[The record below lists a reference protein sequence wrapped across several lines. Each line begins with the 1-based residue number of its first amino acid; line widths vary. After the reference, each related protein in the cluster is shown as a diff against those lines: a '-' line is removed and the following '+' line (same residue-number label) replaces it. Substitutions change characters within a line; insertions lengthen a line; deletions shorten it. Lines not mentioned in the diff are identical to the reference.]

1 MTPATARAVPMR
13 PDTSRQ
19 DPPARSTATR
29 PVPPVR
35 DAPPEAKDTREAP
48 PAKPA
53 GEDAAHNQ
61 PDDVALLRRVIAAFP
76 FATYA
81 QLAEIAVQRPER
93 GDTGA
98 DPEPSGEERLGPRTR
113 RALRPADGARPGP
126 AAGAPVSR
134 FLAHAASLDRP
145 VAAGPLGDPWAS
157 TGFALAYAREGAGAL
172 RGTAP
177 LGAALASA
185 LNEDATEPWSGAPR
199 MSRAMAAAARQAA
212 PSLAATGSDAAV
224 ATWWI
229 HAYAGEKPIAGCLTP
244 SWLVERLVAVPPAG
258 QGAPFPLGAALL
270 EMHRGS
276 TAYRSAY
283 QLDRVGD
290 RVAFVFDLLLHVFDT
305 PTRRLCFN
313 REALGWFAAPCP
325 GLPGNASR
333 FEVLLGLAAGRGVP
347 ADTAGADALAQWF
360 RAQACRA
367 FPAFGRFASISEA
380 VWCAAD
386 RKLELVGLA
395 SSSTGLG
402 QNAAMSAAALTRAGV
417 PYRVRD
423 SELGFAEA
431 PAPFRGAPLRL
442 DPPGPLAHGTLT
454 GSALPF
460 ACAEASAALPL
471 AGASA
476 VPPLAVPGEQ
486 GLSARLGTAAPDD
499 HLAPAMR
506 PKRKALLLHL
516 NADEA
521 PQALCNPLFDRHED
535 LYAIAFLLWEL
546 DVIPAAHR
554 LCLDLVDE
562 IWCPSRYVAEIYS
575 PHTAAR
581 VTTVGKGIALP
592 APLPPKRARFG
603 IPEGAFVFLVS
614 FDFHSSV
621 ERKNPLAA
629 VHAFRRAFDG
639 AWGDRAVRL
648 VIKTTP
654 PVRDHWGDPNGMW
667 PAILAAAEAD
677 PRILIVADHLPFPE
691 LIGLIADANCL
702 VSPHRAEGFGYMPA
716 YALALGRPVIGT
728 DYSGPRDFLTEETG
742 YPVPWQPRGV
752 AAGESILPVEG
763 AHWADVDVEAMAQ
776 AMRRVR
782 NRPGE
787 AKRRAAAGQELMR
800 QHYSIQACAARYR
813 AALQASGV
821 I

>member
-1 MTPATARAVPMR
+1 AP
-13 PDTSRQ
+13 
-19 DPPARSTATR
+19 ST
-29 PVPPVR
+29 
-35 DAPPEAKDTREAP
+35 
-48 PAKPA
+48 
-53 GEDAAHNQ
+53 
-61 PDDVALLRRVIAAFP
+61 
-76 FATYA
+76 
-81 QLAEIAVQRPER
+81 
-93 GDTGA
+93 
-98 DPEPSGEERLGPRTR
+98 
-113 RALRPADGARPGP
+113 
-126 AAGAPVSR
+126 GAPVSR
-134 FLAHAASLDRP
+134 FLLHAASLGRP
-145 VAAGPLGDPWAS
+145 VAAAPLSDPWAS
-157 TGFALAYAREGAGAL
+157 TGFALAYAHEGAGAL

-177 LGAALASA
+177 LGAALAGA
-185 LNEDATEPWSGAPR
+185 LNEDATDPWSGAPR
-199 MSRAMAAAARQAA
+199 MSRAMAVAARQAA
-212 PSLAATGSDAAV
+212 PSLAAMGSDAAF

-244 SWLVERLVAVPPAG
+244 PWLAERLVAVPAAG
-258 QGAPFPLGAALL
+258 RGAPFPLGAALI

-276 TAYRSAY
+276 AAYRSTY
-283 QLDRVGD
+283 RLDRIGD

-313 REALGWFAAPCP
+313 REALDWFAAACP

-333 FEVLLGLAAGRGVP
+333 FEVLIGLAAGRGVP
-347 ADTAGADALAQWF
+347 ATAPATDALAQWF

-380 VWCAAD
+380 TWCAAD
-386 RKLELVGLA
+386 RNLELVGLA

-402 QNAAMSAAALTRAGV
+402 QNAAMSAAALTRAGI

-423 SELGFAEA
+423 SEQGFAEA

-442 DPPGPLAHGTLT
+442 DPPAALAQENLP
-454 GSALPF
+454 GSALSF
-460 ACAEASAALPL
+460 ACAEAP
-471 AGASA
+471 GASPQ
-476 VPPLAVPGEQ
+476 PPNGAAPDPHVTTLPGNGLA
-486 GLSARLGTAAPDD
+486 ARLGAAPLGD
-499 HLAPAMR
+499 HLPPALR

-546 DVIPAAHR
+546 QTIPAAHR
-554 LCLDLVDE
+554 LCLELVDE
-562 IWCPSRYVAEIYS
+562 IWCPSRYVAEIYG

-581 VTTVGKGIALP
+581 ITTIGKGIALP
-592 APLPPKRARFG
+592 TPLPPRRARFG

-629 VHAFRRAFDG
+629 VQAFRRAFDG

-742 YPVPWQPRGV
+742 YPVPWQPRAV

-782 NRPGE
+782 DRPGE
-787 AKRRAAAGQELMR
+787 ARRRAAAGKALM
-800 QHYSIQACAARYR
+800 QKHYSIEACAARYR